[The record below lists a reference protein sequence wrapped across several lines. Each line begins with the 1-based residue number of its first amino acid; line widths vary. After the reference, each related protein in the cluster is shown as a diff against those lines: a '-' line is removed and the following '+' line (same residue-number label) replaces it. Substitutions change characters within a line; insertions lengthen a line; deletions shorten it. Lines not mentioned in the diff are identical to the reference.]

1 LVEVSAQFAKGHCVF
16 GEQTL
21 RYRRGVVG
29 GGISQDGR
37 ALPRRMSSPAL
48 QVLDER
54 RRPKEPSKRAVALVK
69 ALYFAKCLVSG
80 KFADDVE

>member
-1 LVEVSAQFAKGHCVF
+1 MVEVSAQFAKGHRVF

>member
-1 LVEVSAQFAKGHCVF
+1 
-16 GEQTL
+16 
-21 RYRRGVVG
+21 
-29 GGISQDGR
+29 
-37 ALPRRMSSPAL
+37 MSSPAL